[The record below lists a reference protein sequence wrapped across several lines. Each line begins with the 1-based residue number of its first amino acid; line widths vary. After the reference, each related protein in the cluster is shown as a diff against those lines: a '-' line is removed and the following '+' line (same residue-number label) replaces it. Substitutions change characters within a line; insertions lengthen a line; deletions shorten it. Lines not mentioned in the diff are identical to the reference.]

1 MTISGKNY
9 FSYDFPIDKTGKMFI
24 IYNCS
29 DTVGEIMADIL
40 DKESPVALP
49 RQLKQILQQRIETAY
64 YTPGRKID
72 SVRKISAEFKVSS
85 LTVQRALK
93 QLESDGFV
101 VSVPASG
108 IFVNDQFA
116 KEKSPVKM
124 AFVFPEAEIS
134 QKILPPENWALSSEI
149 YRGLLSGAQKY
160 GAQVDF
166 IYVDKDMEL
175 LQMLRQVK
183 RLGRY
188 HALVFAG
195 EQLLDLQL
203 KMAQEMPIFRVPATR
218 EAIPGLLDI
227 DYDREAALS
236 DLAAHAKDCG
246 CKTVGTISYIDVKE
260 SSAKKE
266 LRNFYDERTHRFLEA
281 CRTLG
286 LETPDHLQ
294 VRIGTYA
301 DPMRCLSETLK
312 QGYPDFIFYNHTDSV
327 PIMYEACAELG
338 IQIGKDLKMA
348 AIATGFTFQGLIPSL
363 TYVRVPMFEL
373 ARDAVCDACR
383 LVSDGLSVSALQRKK
398 LHAPLITGKSTMEYK
413 TSKEKEL

>member
-1 MTISGKNY
+1 
-9 FSYDFPIDKTGKMFI
+9 
-24 IYNCS
+24 
-29 DTVGEIMADIL
+29 MADIL

-183 RLGRY
+183 RL
-188 HALVFAG
+188 AG
-195 EQLLDLQL
+195 IMHWCLRGNSCL
-203 KMAQEMPIFRVPATR
+203 T
-218 EAIPGLLDI
+218 
-227 DYDREAALS
+227 
-236 DLAAHAKDCG
+236 
-246 CKTVGTISYIDVKE
+246 
-260 SSAKKE
+260 SS
-266 LRNFYDERTHRFLEA
+266 
-281 CRTLG
+281 
-286 LETPDHLQ
+286 
-294 VRIGTYA
+294 
-301 DPMRCLSETLK
+301 
-312 QGYPDFIFYNHTDSV
+312 
-327 PIMYEACAELG
+327 
-338 IQIGKDLKMA
+338 
-348 AIATGFTFQGLIPSL
+348 
-363 TYVRVPMFEL
+363 
-373 ARDAVCDACR
+373 
-383 LVSDGLSVSALQRKK
+383 
-398 LHAPLITGKSTMEYK
+398 
-413 TSKEKEL
+413 